1 MEPAEFCGINKG
13 KSRFRRTLRPRATG
27 ESPLHSRKTTNWLML
42 AALVVLW
49 GSAFAFAKIAVETI
63 APEWTMA
70 GRLAAAALLLL
81 PVAALA
87 REHFPRNPRNW
98 GWLAALAL
106 VGNIAPFF
114 AISWGQQHISSA
126 LAGIL
131 IGFTP
136 LATLLIARFFLP
148 DERIT
153 PLRLIGF
160 VTGFAGLVIVIGPGA
175 LMDFNL
181 GETLLAQL
189 AVLTGAVFFACN
201 NVLARLAPDMPLLA
215 KSSGVMLAG
224 AVMGSA
230 VSAVMT
236 PPAEL
241 LEASTASLLGL
252 AGLGVFATG
261 MAAVVFFKLI
271 DRTGPTFVSLT
282 NYLVP
287 VFAAVAGYALFSE
300 ELRFTVIIGLAL
312 ILAGIALS
320 EWKRDA
326 D

>member
-1 MEPAEFCGINKG
+1 
-13 KSRFRRTLRPRATG
+13 
-27 ESPLHSRKTTNWLML
+27 ML
-42 AALVVLW
+42 GALVVLW
-49 GSAFAFAKIAVETI
+49 GSAFAFAKLAVETV

-87 REHFPRNPRNW
+87 REHFPRSARSW

-114 AISWGQQHISSA
+114 TISWGQQHISSA

-136 LATLLIARFFLP
+136 LATLLIARIFIAE
-148 DERIT
+148 ERIT
-153 PLRLIGF
+153 PLRLAGF

-175 LMDFNL
+175 LMDLNFGDKL
-181 GETLLAQL
+181 FAQL
-189 AVLTGAVFFACN
+189 AVVAGAIFFACN

-224 AVMGSA
+224 ALAGTAISA
-230 VSAVMT
+230 TMT
-236 PPAEL
+236 PPTEL

-252 AGLGVFATG
+252 AGLGIFATG
-261 MAAVVFFKLI
+261 LAAVVFFKLI

-287 VFAAVAGYALFSE
+287 VFAAVAGYFIFGE
-300 ELRFTVIIGLAL
+300 ELRASVLLGLIL
-312 ILAGIALS
+312 ILAGIAVS
-320 EWKRDA
+320 EWKRDGG
-326 D
+326 